1 MTYTFLQHYWWVV
14 VSLLGGLLVF
24 LMFVQGGNLLLAS
37 KLPLDKKRLVLNSTG
52 RKWELTFTTLVTFG
66 GAFFASFPLFYSTS
80 FGGAYW
86 VWVLLLVTFVFQAV
100 SYEFQNKR
108 GNVLGSNFFR
118 ACLVANGLLAPV
130 LVGTA
135 VGTFFTGSDFT
146 VDLGAIAGAA
156 AATSGAAAVAS
167 GAAVAPAAAPVAS
180 GAAAAPAAASVASG
194 AGFVSAWGNPWHGLE
209 AVASPA
215 ILLGL
220 VVLFLASALGCL
232 YVLSNVHD
240 PEVETVTRKK
250 LRLSSALFLIALVA
264 WLGWWLTADGFA
276 VGEDGVVAMEPYK
289 YAHNLLAQPLVLVML
304 LLGAVLVVY
313 GLYLGSFGS
322 ASDPSSTAG
331 PSNPGSGSASDPS
344 STAGPSNLG
353 SSGSA
358 SDPSSTAGPSNP
370 GSGSASDPSST
381 VGPSNLGSSGSA
393 SDPSSTAATS
403 CLDSAPSK
411 KAPFRKGIWPAGLG
425 TILVV
430 LSIFLVAGFGGT
442 AFYPSSTDLQS
453 SLTIENASSSP
464 MTLKVMF
471 YVSLLIPFVLAYI
484 AYAWHQMD
492 RKPLTSAELSSSDS
506 KY

>member
-322 ASDPSSTAG
+322 ASDPSST
-331 PSNPGSGSASDPS
+331 
-344 STAGPSNLG
+344 
-353 SSGSA
+353 
-358 SDPSSTAGPSNP
+358 
-370 GSGSASDPSST
+370 

>member
-344 STAGPSNLG
+344 STA
-353 SSGSA
+353 
-358 SDPSSTAGPSNP
+358 
-370 GSGSASDPSST
+370 
-381 VGPSNLGSSGSA
+381 
-393 SDPSSTAATS
+393 ATS